1 MSSFNKVIIMG
12 RLTRDVELKSV
23 NNGTSLTQIG
33 IAVNERRKT
42 RDGTWQD
49 DVHFLEVTFWGK
61 QAEILSQ
68 YMEKGQPLLI
78 EGRIKQDRWESDGQ
92 KHSRLKIHGEQFSFV
107 GARQHG
113 SEVILQ
119 ETPSHT
125 KKRTPVSTPDD
136 DIPF

>member
-12 RLTRDVELKSV
+12 RLTRNVELKSV

-61 QAEILSQ
+61 QAEVLSQ

-78 EGRIKQDRWESDGQ
+78 EGRIKQDRW
-92 KHSRLKIHGEQFSFV
+92 
-107 GARQHG
+107 
-113 SEVILQ
+113 
-119 ETPSHT
+119 
-125 KKRTPVSTPDD
+125 
-136 DIPF
+136 